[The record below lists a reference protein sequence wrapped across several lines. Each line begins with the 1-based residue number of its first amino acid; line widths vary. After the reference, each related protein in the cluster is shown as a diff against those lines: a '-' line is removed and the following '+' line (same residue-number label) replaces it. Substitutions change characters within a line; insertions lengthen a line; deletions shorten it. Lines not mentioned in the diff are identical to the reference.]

1 MCLPVFHR
9 LTGKVFPAPSS
20 GCSVSLSSG
29 ARSSQQP
36 SALTAPPHY
45 QSISPQGCRRV
56 LGRLLNNS
64 ELIFFFCCFLF
75 SFHQVRTSCETHQG
89 TWSWE
94 TLEPANV
101 SRPSACLVLE
111 SSLSLAPPTGWARRS
126 STGRDTAAKLMCGK
140 KNNIRWNC
148 NEAQRG

>member
-64 ELIFFFCCFLF
+64 ELIFFFVVFCFRSTRCEHPARLIREREAGRLW
-75 SFHQVRTSCETHQG
+75 SQQTYPDHLHVWYWNQVRH
-89 TWSWE
+89 WHP
-94 TLEPANV
+94 LLDEP
-101 SRPSACLVLE
+101 
-111 SSLSLAPPTGWARRS
+111 G
-126 STGRDTAAKLMCGK
+126 GH
-140 KNNIRWNC
+140 
-148 NEAQRG
+148 QRGGIRPQS